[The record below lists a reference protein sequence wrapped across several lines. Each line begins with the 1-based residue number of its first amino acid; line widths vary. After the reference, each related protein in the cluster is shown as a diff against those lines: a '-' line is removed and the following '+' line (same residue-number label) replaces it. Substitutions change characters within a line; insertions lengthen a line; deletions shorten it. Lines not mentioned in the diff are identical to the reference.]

1 MISKEN
7 KISTELLDSFNS
19 NISLYK
25 CDQYLNY
32 PSAHKKSW
40 EAFLKYRLETSLES
54 DEVTLFGDL
63 YKGYAVLLL
72 VKILKWD
79 KEHFGFKI
87 ANITMLAPS
96 LIDDYKN
103 VLQGLLKKL
112 LFFLKT
118 ENVKFVSVRING
130 DDINSIHCFEDSGF
144 KYFEDVIW
152 PVHKCVS
159 NAESKELNTR
169 LMTQGDM
176 EQVIHIASKCQY
188 QRGHFHCDKGF
199 DVNKVNSLYGKWVE
213 TAFNNGDPIL
223 VAEFEN
229 KVVGY
234 FVLKM
239 DKELSKYSGY
249 SYGRM
254 RSLAIDSSIR
264 GKGIGKSLFEGS
276 ISKLKEIGA
285 EYIDSGYST
294 KNHISAKLHTNCD
307 FYSVYEEVTF
317 HKWLQ

>member
-1 MISKEN
+1 METKEN
-7 KISTELLDSFNS
+7 RISPEVLDSFYS

-25 CDQYLNY
+25 YDQYLNY
-32 PSAHKKSW
+32 PSTKEKSY
-40 EAFLKYRLETSLES
+40 EAFLKYRLDICLES

-72 VKILKWD
+72 VKISKWD
-79 KEHFGFKI
+79 KEHFGFKV
-87 ANITMLAPS
+87 ANITVLAPF
-96 LIDDYKN
+96 LNEDYKN
-103 VLQGLLKKL
+103 VLLGLLNKL
-112 LFFLKT
+112 SSFLKS

-130 DDINSIHCFEDSGF
+130 DDINSIHCFEESGF

-152 PVHKCVS
+152 PVHKCVRNDAS
-159 NAESKELNTR
+159 NDTKTR
-169 LMTQGDM
+169 LMTHSDL
-176 EQVIHIASKCQY
+176 EQVIQIASKYQY

-199 DVNKVNSLYGKWVE
+199 DINKVNALYGKWVE
-213 TAFNNGDPIL
+213 TAFRNGDPIV
-223 VAEFEN
+223 VAEYEN

-239 DKELSKYSGY
+239 DKELSKYLGY

-254 RSLAIDSSIR
+254 RSLAIDTSIR
-264 GKGIGKSLFEGS
+264 GKGIGRTLFEGS
-276 ISKLKEIGA
+276 ISILKENGA

-317 HKWLQ
+317 HKWL